1 MKIPEFKNL
10 EKMNLPLMDFVKEY
24 IVKKSLLRGKIGGK
38 LWYLCDRIIIE
49 MCTIF

>member
-1 MKIPEFKNL
+1 MKTKKKVKAPSKILKIPAFKNL

-38 LWYLCDRIIIE
+38 L
-49 MCTIF
+49 